1 MSRVWVKQ
9 ALVEQ
14 GMCREQEDSHPA
26 DLTRRGSWLQRSG
39 VSFMLLDDFYCDS
52 GHLDS
57 VILLSYCK
65 GFSPHEI
72 RLTSWLVWEM
82 L

>member
-1 MSRVWVKQ
+1 MKQ

-26 DLTRRGSWLQRSG
+26 DLTRRGLGCREVG
-39 VSFMLLDDFYCDS
+39 CLLCCWMIS
-52 GHLDS
+52 T
-57 VILLSYCK
+57 VIWAIWILLFYFRYCK
-65 GFSPHEI
+65 GVSPHEI
-72 RLTSWLVWEM
+72 RLTSWLVREM